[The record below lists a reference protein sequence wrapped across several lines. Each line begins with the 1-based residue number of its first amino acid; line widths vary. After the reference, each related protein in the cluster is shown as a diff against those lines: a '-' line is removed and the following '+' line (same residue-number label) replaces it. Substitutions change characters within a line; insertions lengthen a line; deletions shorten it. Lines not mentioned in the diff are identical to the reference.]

1 MTLAMAL
8 FAIED
13 MLIKQMSVTLPTGQ
27 IFLMLGA
34 AGTLGFVLVA
44 RWQGTALWTPMLWH
58 PMVLARTGAEVF
70 GSIGFVTA
78 LALTPISSASAILQA
93 VPLIVTLGA
102 ALFLGETVG
111 WRRWLAICVGLCGV
125 LLILRPGMDGF
136 EPASLFAVQGVVGL
150 AARDILTRLA
160 PPEATSAHFSV
171 GAFAAF
177 IPTGLFMMWLAGD
190 GFASPDTVNT
200 LRLSLAIVISIV
212 AYLAIITATRA
223 GDVSTVAPFRYSRIV
238 FALIIGFFVFGER
251 PDGLMLLGTG
261 IVVGSGLFTLWREAR
276 ANRSAPSIPHGPAL

>member
-1 MTLAMAL
+1 MILAMAL

-13 MLIKQMSVTLPTGQ
+13 MLIKQMSVALPTGQ
-27 IFLMLGA
+27 IFILIGFGGA
-34 AGTLGFVLVA
+34 AAFILLA
-44 RWQGTALWTPMLWH
+44 RLQGTALWTPMLWH

-111 WRRWLAICVGLCGV
+111 WRRWSAIFVGLCGV
-125 LLILRPGMDGF
+125 LLILRPGLDGF
-136 EPASLFAVQGVVGL
+136 EPASLFAVQGVIGL

-160 PPEATSAHFSV
+160 PSAATSAHFSV

-177 IPTGLFMMWLAGD
+177 VPTGVFMLWLSGESL
-190 GFASPDTVNT
+190 ASPDVPDQIRLGLT
-200 LRLSLAIVISIV
+200 LVVAVG
-212 AYLAIITATRA
+212 AYLTIITATRT
-223 GDVSTVAPFRYSRIV
+223 GDVSTVAPFRYSRII
-238 FALIIGFFVFGER
+238 FALTIGFFVFGER
-251 PDGLMLLGTG
+251 PDGLMLLGTA
-261 IVVGSGLFTLWREAR
+261 IVVGSGMFTLIREAR
-276 ANRSAPSIPHGPAL
+276 ARRGAASIPQDPAL